1 MKKLSLLSI
10 LCLLLGAFSCS
21 QQNDDLSTP
30 DPAQV
35 VAGLG
40 DVDHFVF
47 GTYYGRCLSNCT
59 HTFNLKAG
67 GLFAD
72 KVDRGYP
79 EPGMEF
85 EDKSLSKEDIEL
97 ATKLFKDFPEELYKE
112 EGEILGCPDCAD
124 QGGFYLEIQI
134 GKSAPRVWRI
144 DTDDSR
150 IPAYLSAYTAKV
162 RKTVE
167 ELQQ

>member
-10 LCLLLGAFSCS
+10 LCLLLAAFSCS
-21 QQNDDLSTP
+21 QQNDDDLAA
-30 DPAQV
+30 PAL
-35 VAGLG
+35 AKLG

-47 GTYYGRCLSNCT
+47 GTYYGHCLGNCT

-79 EPGMEF
+79 EPGMAF

-97 ATKLFKDFPEELYKE
+97 ATKLLKDFPEELYKE

-162 RKTVE
+162 RKVVD
-167 ELQQ
+167 ELQK

>member
-21 QQNDDLSTP
+21 QQNDDDLAA
-30 DPAQV
+30 PAFV
-35 VAGLG
+35 ELG

-47 GTYYGRCLSNCT
+47 GTFYGRCLGNCT
-59 HTFNLKAG
+59 HTFKLKTS

-85 EDKSLSKEDIEL
+85 EEKSLSKEDIEL
-97 ATKLFKDFPEELYKE
+97 ATKLLKDFPEELYKE

-124 QGGFYLEIQI
+124 QGGFYLEIQV

-150 IPAYLSAYTAKV
+150 ISAYLSAYTAKV
-162 RKTVE
+162 RKVVE
-167 ELQQ
+167 ELQK